1 MLECIM
7 VGIGGFIGSIC
18 RYLIGL
24 LPIETSSGFPV
35 KTLVINVAGSF
46 LISLVAVLSTRDK
59 SLSPQIAL
67 MLKTG
72 ICGGFTTFSTFA
84 FETSNLIKTGH
95 TAVALAYVFTSI
107 VFGTAAIF
115 AAQMLVK

>member
-1 MLECIM
+1 MLNCIM
-7 VGIGGFIGSIC
+7 VGLGGFIGSIC

-24 LPIETSSGFPV
+24 LPIETGNGFPV
-35 KTLVINVAGSF
+35 KTLIINVAGSF
-46 LISLVAVLSTRDK
+46 LISLITVLAAK
-59 SLSPQIAL
+59 NKGLSPQVVL

-84 FETSNLIKTGH
+84 FESSELMKNGH
-95 TAVALAYVFTSI
+95 AMIAITYVLASI
-107 VFGTAAIF
+107 VLGIAAIF